1 MNFGLSR
8 MRYKWLTILRFTQIG
23 IVNTEVGCAGFLQ
36 MLTVILIMCGEVEK
50 KREPTL
56 PWLNHYSKYSCRFG
70 HVDGADRALH
80 FQADA
85 PVKNL
90 SHTVTDIDE
99 FKHIRRECDTLA
111 VIGRSD
117 KAAAA

>member
-8 MRYKWLTILRFTQIG
+8 MRYKRLTILRFTQIG

-56 PWLNHYSKYSCRFG
+56 P
-70 HVDGADRALH
+70 
-80 FQADA
+80 
-85 PVKNL
+85 
-90 SHTVTDIDE
+90 
-99 FKHIRRECDTLA
+99 
-111 VIGRSD
+111 
-117 KAAAA
+117 